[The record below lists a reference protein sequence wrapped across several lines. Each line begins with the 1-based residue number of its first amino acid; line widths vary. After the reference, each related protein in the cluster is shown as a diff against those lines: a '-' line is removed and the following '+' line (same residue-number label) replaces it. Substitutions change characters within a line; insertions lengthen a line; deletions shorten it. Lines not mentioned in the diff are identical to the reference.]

1 MKTNQPPAPL
11 HKSAGSPATEQDGI
25 QRLSLLYTENAKVA
39 TTFWEWRHKIMDR
52 FFTAFAAI
60 VVVGGWMYERKEL
73 KRLLYIPLLIGAVY
87 SIVSYLMDE
96 VNKKILLGCYATGK
110 DLEQQLGPSTGAYTR
125 ISDQYGRVNYSVFLR
140 ALYLSAAV
148 LLLVLSLLAA
158 IFVR

>member
-1 MKTNQPPAPL
+1 
-11 HKSAGSPATEQDGI
+11 
-25 QRLSLLYTENAKVA
+25 
-39 TTFWEWRHKIMDR
+39 
-52 FFTAFAAI
+52 
-60 VVVGGWMYERKEL
+60 MYERKEL